1 MVERVVPNALF
12 DAVRGLT
19 SSALGTTRATI
30 KASTF
35 LNLKVESVGRFGDSY
50 QSMHYWAS
58 WIVGDCWMAFLAFWI
73 VSAIRVKAVKQRE
86 SPLALLYRVLAEI
99 VGFSTLFWSDNLPWL
114 APRIIPHTAVSDSI
128 GILGALGGLAV
139 AIWARVTLAGN
150 WSASI
155 TLKEDHELIQ
165 SGPYCWVRHP
175 IYTGIL
181 LLIVAEIAVVG
192 RRGSLLGG
200 AILLLAF
207 WRKWRTE
214 ERLMES
220 HFGSSY
226 LTYRKQTGAVI
237 PGL

>member
-1 MVERVVPNALF
+1 
-12 DAVRGLT
+12 
-19 SSALGTTRATI
+19 
-30 KASTF
+30 
-35 LNLKVESVGRFGDSY
+35 
-50 QSMHYWAS
+50 MHYWAFLTVGYS
-58 WIVGDCWMAFLAFWI
+58 WLACLAFWI
-73 VSAIRVKAVKQRE
+73 VSALRGKAVKQRE
-86 SPLALLYRVLAEI
+86 SPLALLNRMLAEV
-99 VGFSTLFWSDNLPWL
+99 VGFAALFWSPDLPWL
-114 APRIIPHTAVSDSI
+114 AQRIIPRTDVSDSI
-128 GILGALGGLAV
+128 AILTALAGLAV
-139 AIWARVTLAGN
+139 AIWARITLAGN

-165 SGPYCWVRHP
+165 SGPYRWVRHP

-181 LLIVAEIAVVG
+181 LLVVAEIAKAG
-192 RRGSLLGG
+192 RLGSLLGG